1 MKRKWVLHI
10 IGQYIIHDSLHQIT
24 GYINLCMSTANR
36 QYIFFLISQY
46 TFIHVLYTT
55 GMCHLKLKVSV
66 NPNHLE
72 IKEDPGQT
80 TNLII

>member
-55 GMCHLKLKVSV
+55 GIGEPESFRNKRGSGS
-66 NPNHLE
+66 NDQFN
-72 IKEDPGQT
+72 
-80 TNLII
+80 NLG